1 MSQESIEIIMTIINN
16 YLPSIVA
23 VVTALASMI
32 VAVKKVQG
40 ISKSSADEL
49 QKMNAALVKELSL
62 EKKENR
68 ELKKLLTKTLAK
80 AQGIKLPEK
89 E

>member
-1 MSQESIEIIMTIINN
+1 MTVINN

-49 QKMNAALVKELSL
+49 QKMNSALVKELSL

-68 ELKKLLTKTLAK
+68 ELKKLLAKTLAK

>member
-1 MSQESIEIIMTIINN
+1 MTVINN

-40 ISKSSADEL
+40 ISKSSANEL

>member
-1 MSQESIEIIMTIINN
+1 
-16 YLPSIVA
+16 
-23 VVTALASMI
+23 
-32 VAVKKVQG
+32 
-40 ISKSSADEL
+40 
-49 QKMNAALVKELSL
+49 MNSALVKELNL

>member
-1 MSQESIEIIMTIINN
+1 MTIINN

>member
-1 MSQESIEIIMTIINN
+1 MSQESIEIIMTVINN